1 MFSSNYRAWYEHT
14 YTWTSDHLRALLY
27 PALWGKQ
34 DAPVGGWKGAWEGSI
49 RCCEYRGQDS
59 IDGTLPSESAVN
71 EFRVWFWRILFCLKE
86 KFWKFVSGSGTVQQ
100 LLSLIADSGCILVMG
115 KAQENR
121 FCVFKKE
128 AYVRHYRHLYTRHF
142 KIQFHSPHHFKGK
155 SFVFPTW
162 LKESRRK
169 FDHLPFPIW
178 LFIRHLHLLWFLL
191 DYTMLPTDNKHFIEE
206 DHLS

>member
-14 YTWTSDHLRALLY
+14 YTWTSDHLGALLY

-34 DAPVGGWKGAWEGSI
+34 DVLVGGWKGALEGSF

-59 IDGTLPSESAVN
+59 IGGTLPSESVVN

-86 KFWKFVSGSGTVQQ
+86 TFWKFISGSGTVKQ
-100 LLSLIADSGCILVMG
+100 LLSLIADSGCILVMR

-142 KIQFHSPHHFKGK
+142 KIQFHSPHQFKGK
-155 SFVFPTW
+155 SFVIPTW
-162 LKESRRK
+162 LKGSRRK

-191 DYTMLPTDNKHFIEE
+191 DYTMLPTDNKHFIKE